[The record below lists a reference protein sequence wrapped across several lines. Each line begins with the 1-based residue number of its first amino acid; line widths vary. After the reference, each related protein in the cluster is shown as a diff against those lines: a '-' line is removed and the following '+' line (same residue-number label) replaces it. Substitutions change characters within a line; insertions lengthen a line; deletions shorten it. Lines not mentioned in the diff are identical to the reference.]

1 MKLEDIMLSEV
12 IQVQKNKGLN
22 RNGEKNHFLLMLISM
37 LHESKHLYLYSCS
50 GNAISKKQNQVV

>member
-1 MKLEDIMLSEV
+1 MLSEV